1 MTSTNSLNNRN
12 NSITKDILSAMLLTE
27 ERTYRCSCVQC
38 SLCSGMHTFYLRL
51 RVAIVLS
58 LLLSQAP
65 IKQLWQQIHCLWY
78 KQPESVWF
86 KPKTLQ
92 HYFNYSANTPTGC
105 RLPFHFNHS
114 TGKIITAQALYY
126 RLNAVYLIFCS
137 LIVLTGSFKQKS
149 MGKKGHHYGRKCRHT
164 QN

>member
-1 MTSTNSLNNRN
+1 MQL
-12 NSITKDILSAMLLTE
+12 
-27 ERTYRCSCVQC
+27 C

-78 KQPESVWF
+78 KQPESVCF

-92 HYFNYSANTPTGC
+92 HHFNYSANTPTGC

-149 MGKKGHHYGRKCRHT
+149 MGKKVITTDVNVYTHKTKTNKLRIVLTWVSHASRIIFAQSHFLH
-164 QN
+164 Q